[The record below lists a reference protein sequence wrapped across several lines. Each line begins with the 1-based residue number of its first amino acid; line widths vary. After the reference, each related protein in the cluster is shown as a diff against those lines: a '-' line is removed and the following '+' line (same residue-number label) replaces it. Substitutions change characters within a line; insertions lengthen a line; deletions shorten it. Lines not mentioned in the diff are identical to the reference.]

1 MVKKVKIGF
10 INPPHADWSTINPVT
25 WILCK
30 SYYTHT
36 GKYPD
41 RVEWVEPPYKW
52 NTYKSIEDIHQ
63 YVADCDIVMY
73 ASYVWNYDLVDK
85 MAAYGKEQNPNVIN
99 LLGGPMIG
107 AKNPN
112 IWTERGMYDYI
123 LKPMFPGE
131 FFMNDVINQF
141 IEGTMDPTDITY
153 ELRSNKQQRW
163 EFPLASPYE
172 ENLDYLKEVS
182 AYGKANDMELMMVIE
197 TTRGC
202 PFSCTYCE
210 WGGGIG
216 GKIIKKDVEWTQRD
230 CVAIVEAGFTEAI
243 CADANFGVFEERD
256 LGLLKYA
263 KDAGLTF
270 IDISQVKT
278 KDYERRKRLVDSFFE
293 IIQPFGRKDRA
304 AIVPNISIQSISD
317 VAMKVAKRTDMKV
330 ADKIK
335 LGKYMRDLCLK
346 YDYHPG
352 MELIMAMP
360 GSTLDDFY
368 AEWELFY
375 DLGAWG
381 SWRYDLMALP
391 DSEISDPVY
400 QEIYDIELVDVYT
413 DNVDEQD
420 IANEGGLYKN
430 RRTFYKTVASS
441 YSFTRAEVC
450 QMFFMNYA
458 GNTLIRE
465 HYDSFKDD
473 INVPD
478 FARKCWNILQ
488 RLEGFQEIFDEVTD
502 ILNPDTPPR
511 NINTIGGVVRTD
523 AIPNFVNK
531 HRLEIMNALFSE
543 I

>member
-1 MVKKVKIGF
+1 MKRIKIAF
-10 INPPHADWSTINPVT
+10 INPPHADWSLINPVT

-30 SYYTHT
+30 SFYQHT
-36 GKYPD
+36 GKYPNQ
-41 RVEWVEPPYKW
+41 VEWLEPPYKY
-52 NTYKSIEDIHQ
+52 NEYQSIEEIYELIKDADI
-63 YVADCDIVMY
+63 IMFS
-73 ASYVWNYDLVDK
+73 SYVWNYDLVDQIAQHAK
-85 MAAYGKEQNPNVIN
+85 QQNPAVIN

-107 AKNPN
+107 AKNPKLWIN
-112 IWTERGMYDYI
+112 RGMYDYI
-123 LKPMFPGE
+123 LRPMFPGE
-131 FFMNDVINQF
+131 FFVRDVLDQF
-141 IEGTMDPTDITY
+141 IENKLDASEITY
-153 ELRSNKQQRW
+153 EVRSTKQQRW

-172 ENLDYLKEVS
+172 ENLDYLKKIS
-182 AYGKANDMELMMVIE
+182 AYGIENDMELMMVIE

-216 GKIIKKDVEWTQRD
+216 GKIIKKEVEWAQRD
-230 CVAIVEAGFTEAI
+230 CVAIVEAGYTEAI

-256 LGLLKYA
+256 LGLLKFA

-317 VAMKVAKRTDMKV
+317 EAMKVAKRTDMKV
-330 ADKIK
+330 SDKIK
-335 LGKYMRDLCLK
+335 LGKYMRDLCAK

-360 GSTLDDFY
+360 GSTLNDFY
-368 AEWELFY
+368 SEWELFY
-375 DLGAWG
+375 DLGAWS

-400 QEIYDIELVDVYT
+400 QEIYAIELVDVYT

-420 IANEGGLYKN
+420 IANTGGLFKN

-441 YSFTRAEVC
+441 YSFSREDVVE
-450 QMFFMNYA
+450 MFFMNFA
-458 GNTLIRE
+458 GNNLIRE
-465 HYDSFKDD
+465 MYDLFKESVT
-473 INVPD
+473 VPQ
-478 FARKCWNILQ
+478 FAKHCWEILKT
-488 RLEGFQEIFDEVTD
+488 LDGFEEIYAEVKD
-502 ILNPDTPPR
+502 ILNPDTPAR
-511 NINTIGGVVRTD
+511 NINTINGVVRTE
-523 AIPNFVNK
+523 AIPRWVASNK
-531 HRLEIMNALFSE
+531 LLIMNELFGR
-543 I
+543 IK

>member
-1 MVKKVKIGF
+1 MKRIKIAF
-10 INPPHADWSTINPVT
+10 INPPHADWSLINPVT
-25 WILCK
+25 WMLCK
-30 SYYTHT
+30 SFYQHN
-36 GKYPD
+36 GKYAD
-41 RVEWVEPPYKW
+41 QVEWLEPPYKY
-52 NTYKSIEDIHQ
+52 NKYQNIEEI
-63 YVADCDIVMY
+63 YELIKEADIVMY
-73 ASYVWNYDLVDK
+73 SSYVWNYTLCDSIAEYVK
-85 MAAYGKEQNPNVIN
+85 KQNPKVVN

-107 AKNPN
+107 AKDKEL
-112 IWTERGMYDYI
+112 WQKRWMYDYI
-123 LKPMFPGE
+123 LRPMFPGE
-131 FFMNDVINQF
+131 FFVTDVIDQY
-141 IEGTMDPTDITY
+141 IEDNIDFKQITY
-153 ELRSNKQQRW
+153 ELRSDKQQRW

-172 ENLDYLKEVS
+172 ENLEFLKELS
-182 AYGKANDMELMMVIE
+182 AYGREHDMELMMVIE

-202 PFSCTYCE
+202 PFKCTYCE

-216 GKIIKKDVEWTQRD
+216 GKITKKEVEWAQRD
-230 CVAIVEAGFTEAI
+230 CVAIVEAGYTEAI

-256 LGLLKYA
+256 LGLLKFA

-317 VAMKVAKRTDMKV
+317 VAMQVAKRTDMKV
-330 ADKIK
+330 SDKIK
-335 LGKYMRDLCLK
+335 LGKYMRDLCAK

-375 DLGAWG
+375 DLGAWS

-400 QEIYDIELVDVYT
+400 QEIYNIELVDVYT

-420 IANEGGLYKN
+420 IANQGGLFKN
-430 RRTFYKTVASS
+430 RRTYYKTVASS
-441 YSFTRAEVC
+441 YSFTREDVV
-450 QMFFMNYA
+450 QMFFMNFA
-458 GNTLIRE
+458 GNNLIRTM
-465 HYDSFKDD
+465 YDMFKDT
-473 INVPD
+473 VTVSE
-478 FARKCWNILQ
+478 FAKHCWEIFKILD
-488 RLEGFQEIFDEVTD
+488 GYQEIYDEIED

-511 NINTIGGVVRTD
+511 NINTIKGVVRTE
-523 AIPNFVNK
+523 AIPRWVEENK
-531 HRLEIMNALFSE
+531 LVIMNELFRR
-543 I
+543 IT

>member
-1 MVKKVKIGF
+1 MSVKIAF
-10 INPPHADWSTINPVT
+10 INPPHADWSLINPVT

-30 SYYTHT
+30 SFYKHN

-41 RVEWVEPPYKW
+41 QVEWLEPPYQYNK
-52 NTYKSIEDIHQ
+52 YKSVQEIYELIKD
-63 YVADCDIVMY
+63 ADIVMY
-73 ASYVWNYDLVDK
+73 SSYVWNYMLCDEIAK
-85 MAAYGKEQNPNVIN
+85 YAKSQNPKVIN

-107 AKNPN
+107 AKKPDL
-112 IWTERGMYDYI
+112 WTTRGMYDYI

-131 FFMNDVINQF
+131 FFVTDIIDQCT
-141 IEGTMDPTDITY
+141 EGTIDVNQLTY
-153 ELRSNKQQRW
+153 EIRSSKQQKW

-172 ENLDYLKEVS
+172 ENLEYLTKIR
-182 AYGKANDMELMMVIE
+182 AYAAEHDMEPMMVLE

-216 GKIIKKDVEWTQRD
+216 GKIIKKDVGITHRD
-230 CVAIVEAGFTEAI
+230 INAIVAAGYTEAI
-243 CADANFGVFEERD
+243 CGDANFGVFEERD
-256 LGLLKYA
+256 LGILQYA
-263 KDAGLTF
+263 VDNGLTL

-278 KDYERRKRLVDSFFE
+278 KDYKRRKRLIDSFFE
-293 IIQPFGRKDRA
+293 IIKPFGRKDRA

-317 VAMKVAKRTDMKV
+317 EAMKVAKRTDMKV

-335 LGKYMRDLCLK
+335 LGKYMSELCAK

-360 GSTLDDFY
+360 GSTLNDFY

-375 DLGAWG
+375 DMGAWS

-400 QEIYDIELVDVYT
+400 QDIYDIELVDVYT

-420 IANEGGLYKN
+420 IANASVLFRN
-430 RRTFYKTVASS
+430 QRTYFKTVASS
-441 YSFTRAEVC
+441 YSFKRSEVVE
-450 QMFFMNYA
+450 MFFMNFS
-458 GNTLIRE
+458 GNKLIRE
-465 HYDSFKDD
+465 YYDLFKDS
-473 INVPD
+473 ITVPE
-478 FARKCWNILQ
+478 FAKVCWEIMKTLD
-488 RLEGFQEIFDEVTD
+488 GFQDIYDEIED
-502 ILNPDTPPR
+502 ILNPDTPAR
-511 NINTIGGVVRTD
+511 NINTINGVVRTD
-523 AIPNFVNK
+523 AIPNW
-531 HRLEIMNALFSE
+531 LEQHKLIIMNELFGR

>member
-1 MVKKVKIGF
+1 MKRIKIAF
-10 INPPHADWSTINPVT
+10 INPPHADWSLINPVT

-30 SYYTHT
+30 SFYQHT
-36 GKYPD
+36 GKYSD
-41 RVEWVEPPYKW
+41 QVEWLEPPYKY
-52 NTYKSIEDIHQ
+52 NEYQSIEEIYELIKDADI
-63 YVADCDIVMY
+63 IMFS
-73 ASYVWNYDLVDK
+73 SYVWNYDLVDQIAQHAK
-85 MAAYGKEQNPNVIN
+85 QQNPAVIN

-107 AKNPN
+107 AKNPKLWIN
-112 IWTERGMYDYI
+112 RSMYDYI
-123 LKPMFPGE
+123 LRPMFPGE
-131 FFMNDVINQF
+131 FFVRDVLDQF
-141 IEGTMDPTDITY
+141 IENKLDASEITY
-153 ELRSNKQQRW
+153 EVRSTKQQRW

-172 ENLDYLKEVS
+172 ENLNYLKKIS
-182 AYGKANDMELMMVIE
+182 AYGIENDMELMMVIE

-216 GKIIKKDVEWTQRD
+216 GKIIKKEVEWAQRD
-230 CVAIVEAGFTEAI
+230 CVAIVEAGYTEAI

-256 LGLLKYA
+256 LGLLKFA

-317 VAMKVAKRTDMKV
+317 EAMKVAKRTDMKV
-330 ADKIK
+330 SDKIK
-335 LGKYMRDLCLK
+335 LGKYMRDLCAK

-360 GSTLDDFY
+360 GSTLNDFY

-375 DLGAWG
+375 DLGAWS

-400 QEIYDIELVDVYT
+400 QEIYAIELVDVYT

-420 IANEGGLYKN
+420 IANTGGLFKN

-441 YSFTRAEVC
+441 YSFSREDVVE
-450 QMFFMNYA
+450 MFFMNFA
-458 GNTLIRE
+458 GNNLIRE
-465 HYDSFKDD
+465 MYDLFKESVT
-473 INVPD
+473 VPQ
-478 FARKCWNILQ
+478 FAKHCWEILKT
-488 RLEGFQEIFDEVTD
+488 LDGFDEIYAEVKD
-502 ILNPDTPPR
+502 ILNPDTPAR
-511 NINTIGGVVRTD
+511 NINTINGVVRTE
-523 AIPNFVNK
+523 AIPRWVASNK
-531 HRLEIMNALFSE
+531 LLIMNELFGR
-543 I
+543 IK

>member
-1 MVKKVKIGF
+1 MKRIKIAF
-10 INPPHADWSTINPVT
+10 INPPHADWSLINPVT
-25 WILCK
+25 WMLCK
-30 SYYTHT
+30 SFYQHN
-36 GKYPD
+36 GKYSD
-41 RVEWVEPPYKW
+41 QVEWLEPPYKY
-52 NTYKSIEDIHQ
+52 NEYQSIEEIYELIKDADI
-63 YVADCDIVMY
+63 IMFS
-73 ASYVWNYDLVDK
+73 SYVWNYDLVDQIAQYAK
-85 MAAYGKEQNPNVIN
+85 QQNPSVIN

-107 AKNPN
+107 AKDPALW
-112 IWTERGMYDYI
+112 IKRSMYDYI
-123 LKPMFPGE
+123 LRPMFPGE
-131 FFMNDVINQF
+131 FFVKDVLDLF
-141 IEGTMDPTDITY
+141 IENKLDASDITY
-153 ELRSNKQQRW
+153 EVRSTKQQRW
-163 EFPLASPYE
+163 EFPLASDGI
-172 ENLDYLKEVS
+172 ENE
-182 AYGKANDMELMMVIE
+182 MELMMVIE

-216 GKIIKKDVEWTQRD
+216 GKIIKKEVEWAQRD

-256 LGLLKYA
+256 LGLLKFA

-317 VAMKVAKRTDMKV
+317 EAMKVAKRTDMKV
-330 ADKIK
+330 SDKIK
-335 LGKYMRDLCLK
+335 LGKYMRDLCAK

-360 GSTLDDFY
+360 GSTLEDFY

-375 DLGAWG
+375 DLGAWS

-400 QEIYDIELVDVYT
+400 QEIYAIELVDVYT

-420 IANEGGLYKN
+420 IANTGGLFKN

-441 YSFTRAEVC
+441 YSFSREDVAE
-450 QMFFMNYA
+450 MFFMNFA
-458 GNTLIRE
+458 GNNLIRE
-465 HYDSFKDD
+465 MYDLFKDS
-473 INVPD
+473 VTVSQ
-478 FARKCWNILQ
+478 FAKHCWEILKTVD
-488 RLEGFQEIFDEVTD
+488 GFDEIYAEVKD
-502 ILNPDTPPR
+502 ILNPDTPAR
-511 NINTIGGVVRTD
+511 NINTINGVVRTE
-523 AIPNFVNK
+523 AIPRWVASNK
-531 HRLEIMNALFSE
+531 LLIMNELFGR
-543 I
+543 IK

>member
-1 MVKKVKIGF
+1 MEKIKIGF

-25 WILCK
+25 WMLCK
-30 SYYTHT
+30 SYYTHC

-41 RVEWVEPPYKW
+41 RVEWLPPPYKY
-52 NTYKSIEDIHQ
+52 NKYTSIEDIYQ
-63 YVADCDIVMY
+63 YIADADIIMFS
-73 ASYVWNYDLVDK
+73 SYVWNYDLVDK
-85 MAAYGKEQNPNVIN
+85 IAEYAKQQNPKVVN

-112 IWTERGMYDYI
+112 IWKERSMYDFI

-131 FFMNDVINQF
+131 FFVVDVIDQF
-141 IEGTMDPTDITY
+141 VEGHIDYNNITY
-153 ELRSNKQQRW
+153 ELRSKKQQRW
-163 EFPLASPYE
+163 EFPLASPFE

-182 AYGKANDMELMMVIE
+182 AYGREHEMELMMVIE

-216 GKIIKKDVEWTQRD
+216 GKIVKKDVEWVKRD
-230 CVAIVEAGFTEAI
+230 VDAIVAAGYTEAI

-278 KDYERRKRLVDSFFE
+278 KDYERRKRLVDAFFD

-317 VAMKVAKRTDMKV
+317 EAMRVAKRTDMKV
-330 ADKIK
+330 SDKIR
-335 LGKYMRDLCLK
+335 LGKYMRDLCAK

-375 DLGAWG
+375 DLGAWS

-400 QEIYDIELVDVYT
+400 QDIYDIKLVDVYT

-420 IANEGGLYKN
+420 IENNGGLYRN
-430 RRTFYKTVASS
+430 RRTFYKTIASS
-441 YSFTRAEVC
+441 YSFTREEVC

-458 GNTLIRE
+458 GNNLIRE
-465 HYDSFKDD
+465 FYDNFKDQ
-473 INVPD
+473 ISVPD
-478 FARKCWNILQ
+478 FARVCWNILKT
-488 RLEGFQEIFDEVTD
+488 LDGFDDIFNEIRD

-511 NINTIGGVVRTD
+511 NINTINGVVRTE
-523 AIPNFVNK
+523 AIPKFVEQHK
-531 HRLEIMNALFSE
+531 LEIMNRLFME

>member
-1 MVKKVKIGF
+1 MKTKIAF
-10 INPPHADWSTINPVT
+10 INPPHADWSLINPVT

-30 SYYTHT
+30 SFYTHT

-41 RVEWVEPPYKW
+41 QVEWIEPPYKF
-52 NTYKSIEDIHQ
+52 NNYKSVQEVYDLIKD
-63 YVADCDIVMY
+63 ADIVMY
-73 ASYVWNYDLVDK
+73 SSYVWNYMLCDEIAK
-85 MAAYGKEQNPNVIN
+85 YAKEQNPKVIN

-107 AKNPN
+107 AKKPN
-112 IWTERGMYDYI
+112 LWTERSMYDYI
-123 LKPMFPGE
+123 LQPMFPGE
-131 FFMNDVINQF
+131 FFVKDVIDQF
-141 IEGTMDPTDITY
+141 IEGNIDVNEITY
-153 ELRSNKQQRW
+153 ELRSKKQQRW

-172 ENLDYLKEVS
+172 ENLEYLKKINS
-182 AYGKANDMELMMVIE
+182 YGRDNDMELMMVIE

-202 PFSCTYCE
+202 PFKCTYCE

-216 GKIIKKDVEWTQRD
+216 GKIIKKDTEWAQRD
-230 CVAIVEAGFTEAI
+230 INAIVEAGYTEAI

-317 VAMKVAKRTDMKV
+317 EAMKVAKRTDMKV
-330 ADKIK
+330 SDKIK
-335 LGKYMRDLCLK
+335 LGKYMRDLCAK

-368 AEWELFY
+368 DEWELFY
-375 DLGAWG
+375 DLGAWS

-400 QEIYDIELVDVYT
+400 QEIYDIKLVDVYT

-420 IANEGGLYKN
+420 IANQGSLFKN
-430 RRTFYKTVASS
+430 RRTYFKTVASC
-441 YSFTRAEVC
+441 YSLSREDVA

-458 GNTLIRE
+458 GNNLIRE
-465 HYDSFKDD
+465 FYDFFKDS
-473 INVPD
+473 ISVPD
-478 FARKCWNILQ
+478 FARTCWKILQ
-488 RLEGFQEIFDEVTD
+488 TLDGFNEIYEEIKD

-511 NINTIGGVVRTD
+511 NINTIDGVVRTE
-523 AIPNFVNK
+523 AIPKWVEENK
-531 HRLEIMNALFSE
+531 MFIMNKLFSE